1 MQIDLKNNVLRFGK
15 RSYQLTIVRD
25 SHSHVE
31 YEVRNMRE
39 EDVSQLQSAYTMS
52 EALPARESG
61 FPPIYIV
68 GWNLYCEKKDIVIS
82 FTIRPSAR

>member
-15 RSYQLTIVRD
+15 RSYQLKITNDND
-25 SHSHVE
+25 SQIE

-39 EDVSQLQSAYTMS
+39 EDVSQLQSAYIMS
-52 EALPARESG
+52 EALPSRENG